1 MRKEPAVDY
10 PDAVARFA
18 AAERDTRVDPVNE
31 GKGPAG
37 RTEED
42 GRRFAES

>member
-1 MRKEPAVDY
+1 MSKEPAVDY
-10 PDAVARFA
+10 PDAVVRFA
-18 AAERDTRVDPVNE
+18 AAERDARVDSVNE